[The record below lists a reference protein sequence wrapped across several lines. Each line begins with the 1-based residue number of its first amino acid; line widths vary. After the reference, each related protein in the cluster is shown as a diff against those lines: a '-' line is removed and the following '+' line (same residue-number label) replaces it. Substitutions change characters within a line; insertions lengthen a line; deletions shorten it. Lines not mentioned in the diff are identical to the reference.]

1 LSGFLK
7 EDSSMPDELTE
18 VLDTAIYKEVASQ
31 AVYEAAQQQTTDPAA
46 RELLKELA
54 SQEVGHAEKL
64 KRLKERGAAQSF
76 WHRDKVADLK
86 ISGYLTG
93 GETLEGAGL
102 QDTLIF
108 AMKREEESVAFYRK
122 MMGAMREEEAKQ
134 LCASLANEEL
144 GHKKRLEV
152 LYDQL
157 FYGGD

>member
-1 LSGFLK
+1 ML
-7 EDSSMPDELTE
+7 DELSE
-18 VLDTAIYKEVASQ
+18 VLDTAIYKEIASQ
-31 AVYEAAQQQTTDPAA
+31 AVYEAAQQQTDDPAA

-64 KRLKERGAAQSF
+64 KRLKERGAVEKF
-76 WHRDKVADLK
+76 WHRDKIADLK
-86 ISGYLTG
+86 ISDYLTG
-93 GETLEGAGL
+93 GDTLEGAGL

-122 MMGAMREEEAKQ
+122 MMGAVRQEEARQ
-134 LCASLANEEL
+134 LCDGLANEEL

-157 FYGGD
+157 LYGDD